1 MHRRFVFTA
10 LLAAVLLAGCGGSSA
25 PKPVVG
31 PVVDAPAGL
40 GYDAN
45 PAVYHLGAAIA
56 ANAPHSSG
64 DAVTS
69 YTVSPALPAGLVL
82 DPATGVL
89 SGTLVYGANPAPYY
103 LTSAVTPNAPSI
115 AAAISTYWV
124 SPALPAGLLLD
135 AATGVITGT
144 PLVSGEGTYTV
155 TAGNSGGSVTC
166 TLHLTVI

>member
-10 LLAAVLLAGCGGSSA
+10 LSAAVLLAGCGGSSA

-82 DPATGVL
+82 GPAPAVL
-89 SGTLVYGANPAPYY
+89 SGTP
-103 LTSAVTPNAPSI
+103 
-115 AAAISTYWV
+115 AAA
-124 SPALPAGLLLD
+124 
-135 AATGVITGT
+135 AAQA
-144 PLVSGEGTYTV
+144 TYTV
-155 TAGNSGGSVTC
+155 TATHAGGSPGSRPGAP
-166 TLHLTVI
+166 